1 VTGNVIATRPVTGPL
16 VSAFG
21 TALVKADICYI
32 DPVPQTV
39 FITGASTGIGRAAV
53 VFFRDKGWNVAATMR
68 TPSDHPDLVSDR
80 VRTLP
85 LDVTDAATVRPALEQ
100 AIKAF
105 GQVDVLV
112 NNAGYGAFGPFEA
125 ATNEQIE
132 RQYATNVTGLMY
144 VTREFVPHFR
154 ERKSGVIINISSV
167 GGRATFPFY
176 SLYHGTKWA
185 VEGFSESL
193 NFELNPFGIRVKL
206 VEPGV
211 IQTDF
216 TTRSLDVLKKD
227 GLDVYDDVIKKFR
240 EAWSAAR
247 NASPP
252 ELVAEVI
259 YGAATDGT
267 DQLRYIAGEDAKM
280 ILDARGKASQEEYY
294 AMIRKRLGL

>member
-1 VTGNVIATRPVTGPL
+1 
-16 VSAFG
+16 
-21 TALVKADICYI
+21 VKANICYI

-105 GQVDVLV
+105 GHVDVLV

-144 VTREFVPHFR
+144 VTREFSR
-154 ERKSGVIINISSV
+154 TQER
-167 GGRATFPFY
+167 
-176 SLYHGTKWA
+176 HHH
-185 VEGFSESL
+185 
-193 NFELNPFGIRVKL
+193 
-206 VEPGV
+206 
-211 IQTDF
+211 
-216 TTRSLDVLKKD
+216 
-227 GLDVYDDVIKKFR
+227 
-240 EAWSAAR
+240 
-247 NASPP
+247 
-252 ELVAEVI
+252 
-259 YGAATDGT
+259 
-267 DQLRYIAGEDAKM
+267 
-280 ILDARGKASQEEYY
+280 
-294 AMIRKRLGL
+294 

>member
-1 VTGNVIATRPVTGPL
+1 M
-16 VSAFG
+16 
-21 TALVKADICYI
+21 
-32 DPVPQTV
+32 
-39 FITGASTGIGRAAV
+39 

-68 TPSDHPDLVSDR
+68 TPSDHPDLASDR

-85 LDVTDAATVRPALEQ
+85 LDVTDAATVRPAFEQ

-105 GQVDVLV
+105 GHVDVLV

-125 ATNEQIE
+125 ATNDQIE

-154 ERKSGVIINISSV
+154 ERKSGIIINISSV

-216 TTRSLDVLKKD
+216 VSRSLDTLKKD
-227 GLDVYDDVIKKFR
+227 GLTVYDDVIRKFR
-240 EAWSAAR
+240 EAWSAGR
-247 NASPP
+247 NASSP
-252 ELVAEVI
+252 ELVADVI
-259 YGAATDGT
+259 YQAATDGT

-280 ILDARGKASQEEYY
+280 ILDARGKISQEDYY

>member
-1 VTGNVIATRPVTGPL
+1 
-16 VSAFG
+16 
-21 TALVKADICYI
+21 VKADICYI
-32 DPVPQTV
+32 GPVPQTV

-85 LDVTDAATVRPALEQ
+85 LDVTDAATIRPALEQ

-105 GQVDVLV
+105 GHVDVLV

-144 VTREFVPHFR
+144 VTRELVPHFR
-154 ERKSGVIINISSV
+154 ERKSGTIINISSV

-193 NFELNPFGIRVKL
+193 NFELNPFGIRVKV

-247 NASPP
+247 NASSP
-252 ELVAEVI
+252 ELVAGVI
-259 YGAATDGT
+259 YQAATDGT
-267 DQLRYIAGEDAKM
+267 DQLRYIAGEDANM
-280 ILDARGKASQEEYY
+280 ILDARGKISQEDYY